1 MLAITPEQRAQMT
14 AHGEETYPHECCGFL
29 LGRRDG
35 DRKRVEG
42 VRRAGNARD
51 DSPRNR
57 YLITPEE
64 MLHAERDA
72 RQAGQVI
79 LGFYHSHP
87 DVPAR
92 PSQYDLE
99 HAWPVYSF
107 VIMSVQKGKAVEM
120 FSWVLVEDQSRFD
133 EEAIGVEEQ
142 P

>member
-35 DRKRVEG
+35 DRKRVEV

-107 VIMSVQKGKAVEM
+107 VIMSVRQGKATEM
-120 FSWVLVEDQSRFD
+120 FSWVLVEDQSRFE
-133 EEAIGVEEQ
+133 EEAMLVEEQ

>member
-1 MLAITPEQRAQMT
+1 MIRITPAQREQMT
-14 AHGEETYPHECCGFL
+14 AHGERTYPHECCGIL
-29 LGRRDG
+29 IGTRQD
-35 DRKRVEG
+35 DRKRVEE
-42 VRRAGNARD
+42 VRAAGNARD

-64 MLHAERDA
+64 MLQAERDA
-72 RQAGQVI
+72 RRAGREI

-107 VIMSVQKGKAVEM
+107 VIMSVNQSRATEM
-120 FSWVLVEDQSRFD
+120 HSWVMVEDRSRFD
-133 EEAIGVEEQ
+133 EEAIVVEE
-142 P
+142 